1 MQCREAV
8 FAEDVLVY
16 VLDNYRGEEYIREV
30 YNPDCY
36 IRLDDRQ
43 AIIYQQVQNVNG
55 EAIQKYGFSA
65 IPNVFGL
72 MSEEALEASGVLR
85 IRRQPS
91 LDLYGQGVLIGI
103 VDTGIDFTH
112 KAFVAADGTS
122 RIVSI
127 WDQSVE
133 EGVGNENFPYG
144 RMYSR
149 EQLNQALSSE
159 NPFEIVPSQDEIG
172 HGTFMAGV
180 AAGNENRAEEFSG
193 VAPLSEL
200 VVVKC
205 RQANE
210 SYRNY
215 YRIPS
220 DVPAYLES
228 DVMTGLAYLL
238 SVAAQERKPIILCL
252 GMGSSMGNHNGSTA
266 LGVYLNRYLSVGSV
280 AIVTCVGNEGNTR
293 HHHTIRRKEDTIDIS
308 VSANM
313 NGFMGQL
320 WWQTPGSLS
329 VDVISP
335 SGETIREI
343 RAVSGIR
350 YEHRFVP
357 ENTTVEIYFGVAQ
370 ELTREQVVVF
380 RFQNPTT
387 GIWKVRTQFDYEVPN
402 FSMWLPIQQFL
413 EKEVV
418 FLDPDP
424 DMTATNPS
432 TTPFVTGVSAYD
444 VRDGALYLRAGRGFT
459 PVGYINPEVVAP
471 GVELTGT
478 YPGNRYG
485 TMTGTSV
492 AAAFVAGIS
501 ALFMQEY
508 ADDGANSNT
517 VREALIRGAVP
528 RGEPYPNTEWG
539 YGIVD
544 AYRSITDY

>member
-8 FAEDVLVY
+8 FAEDVLIY
-16 VLDNYRGEEYIREV
+16 VVDNYRGEGYVREV

-133 EGVGNENFPYG
+133 EGVGNEKFPYG

-335 SGETIREI
+335 SGETIR
-343 RAVSGIR
+343 
-350 YEHRFVP
+350 
-357 ENTTVEIYFGVAQ
+357 
-370 ELTREQVVVF
+370 
-380 RFQNPTT
+380 
-387 GIWKVRTQFDYEVPN
+387 KVRTQFDYEVPN

-444 VRDGALYLRAGRGFT
+444 VRDGALYLQSGRGFT
-459 PVGYINPEVVAP
+459 PFGYIKPEVVAP

>member
-16 VLDNYRGEEYIREV
+16 VLDNYRGEEYIRQV

-103 VDTGIDFTH
+103 VDTGIDYTH
-112 KAFVAADGTS
+112 EAFVAADGTS

-172 HGTFMAGV
+172 HGTFMAG
-180 AAGNENRAEEFSG
+180 
-193 VAPLSEL
+193 
-200 VVVKC
+200 
-205 RQANE
+205 
-210 SYRNY
+210 
-215 YRIPS
+215 
-220 DVPAYLES
+220 
-228 DVMTGLAYLL
+228 
-238 SVAAQERKPIILCL
+238 
-252 GMGSSMGNHNGSTA
+252 
-266 LGVYLNRYLSVGSV
+266 
-280 AIVTCVGNEGNTR
+280 
-293 HHHTIRRKEDTIDIS
+293 
-308 VSANM
+308 
-313 NGFMGQL
+313 
-320 WWQTPGSLS
+320 
-329 VDVISP
+329 
-335 SGETIREI
+335 
-343 RAVSGIR
+343 
-350 YEHRFVP
+350 
-357 ENTTVEIYFGVAQ
+357 
-370 ELTREQVVVF
+370 
-380 RFQNPTT
+380 
-387 GIWKVRTQFDYEVPN
+387 
-402 FSMWLPIQQFL
+402 
-413 EKEVV
+413 
-418 FLDPDP
+418 
-424 DMTATNPS
+424 
-432 TTPFVTGVSAYD
+432 
-444 VRDGALYLRAGRGFT
+444 RGFT
-459 PVGYINPEVVAP
+459 PVGYIKPEVVAP

>member
-133 EGVGNENFPYG
+133 EGVGNEKFPYG

-238 SVAAQERKPIILCL
+238 SVAAQERKPIIL
-252 GMGSSMGNHNGSTA
+252 
-266 LGVYLNRYLSVGSV
+266 
-280 AIVTCVGNEGNTR
+280 
-293 HHHTIRRKEDTIDIS
+293 
-308 VSANM
+308 
-313 NGFMGQL
+313 
-320 WWQTPGSLS
+320 
-329 VDVISP
+329 
-335 SGETIREI
+335 
-343 RAVSGIR
+343 
-350 YEHRFVP
+350 
-357 ENTTVEIYFGVAQ
+357 
-370 ELTREQVVVF
+370 
-380 RFQNPTT
+380 
-387 GIWKVRTQFDYEVPN
+387 
-402 FSMWLPIQQFL
+402 
-413 EKEVV
+413 
-418 FLDPDP
+418 
-424 DMTATNPS
+424 
-432 TTPFVTGVSAYD
+432 
-444 VRDGALYLRAGRGFT
+444 
-459 PVGYINPEVVAP
+459 
-471 GVELTGT
+471 
-478 YPGNRYG
+478 
-485 TMTGTSV
+485 
-492 AAAFVAGIS
+492 
-501 ALFMQEY
+501 
-508 ADDGANSNT
+508 
-517 VREALIRGAVP
+517 
-528 RGEPYPNTEWG
+528 
-539 YGIVD
+539 
-544 AYRSITDY
+544 